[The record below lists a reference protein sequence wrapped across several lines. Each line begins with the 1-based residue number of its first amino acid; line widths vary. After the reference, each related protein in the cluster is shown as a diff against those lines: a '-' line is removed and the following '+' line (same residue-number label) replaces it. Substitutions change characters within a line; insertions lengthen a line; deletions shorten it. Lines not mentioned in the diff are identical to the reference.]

1 MLILASKS
9 KGRKELL
16 QRSGIE
22 FEIMASNFDEE
33 TIIDENPTS
42 LVQKLS
48 YKKAEAVGLR
58 ILTEGLEDSLNNKVQ
73 AVLGCDS
80 LFEFKGEIFGKP
92 RSKEEALNRWKMMSS
107 SFGIIHTGHSLIF
120 RLKSFENGFANR
132 KFKGMIT
139 EVISTKVHFAKLS
152 ALEIANYVETEEPMD
167 CAGGFA
173 IEGKGA
179 FFIESIEGCYSN
191 VIGLSLPWLR
201 SAFVKASIPLCKKNV
216 S

>member
-1 MLILASKS
+1 MLILASRS

-22 FEIMASNFDEE
+22 FEVIVSNFDEDKI
-33 TIIDENPTS
+33 TDRNAKS
-42 LVQKLS
+42 LVKKLS
-48 YKKAEAVGLR
+48 YKKAEAVVLK
-58 ILTEGLEDSLNNKVQ
+58 ILSNSEECNSNNKVE

-92 RSKEEALNRWKMMSS
+92 SSKEEALDRWERMSS
-107 SFGIIHTGHSLIF
+107 QFGELHTGHSLIYRTQIGHNDF
-120 RLKSFENGFANR
+120 RNRDFNG
-132 KFKGMIT
+132 IIS
-139 EVISTKVHFAKLS
+139 EVISTKVNFTRLTDA
-152 ALEIANYVETEEPMD
+152 EIANYIDTYEPMN

-179 FFIESIEGCYSN
+179 FFIESIEGCCSN

-201 SAFVKASIPLCKKNV
+201 KALVKASL
-216 S
+216 SFM

>member
-1 MLILASKS
+1 MLILASGS

-22 FEIMASNFDEE
+22 FEVIVSNFDEGK
-33 TIIDENPTS
+33 IKDRNAKS
-42 LVQKLS
+42 LVKKLS
-48 YKKAEAVGLR
+48 FKKAEAVVLN
-58 ILTEGLEDSLNNKVQ
+58 ILSKSEEYNSKNNVQ

-92 RSKEEALNRWKMMSS
+92 RSKEEALNRWRRMSS
-107 SFGIIHTGHSLIF
+107 QSGELHTGHSLIYRNNIGQNDF
-120 RLKSFENGFANR
+120 RNRNFNGL
-132 KFKGMIT
+132 IS
-139 EVISTKVHFAKLS
+139 EVISTKVHFAKLE
-152 ALEIANYVETEEPMD
+152 APEIADYVDTEEPMN

-179 FFIESIEGCYSN
+179 FFVETIDGCYSN

-201 SAFVKASIPLCKKNV
+201 KALFKASL
-216 S
+216 SFS

>member
-1 MLILASKS
+1 MLILASRS

-22 FEIMASNFDEE
+22 FEVIVSNFDEDK
-33 TIIDENPTS
+33 IKDRNAKS
-42 LVQKLS
+42 LVKKLS
-48 YKKAEAVGLR
+48 FKKAEAVVLK
-58 ILTEGLEDSLNNKVQ
+58 ILSKSEEYNSKNNVQ

-92 RSKEEALNRWKMMSS
+92 RSKEEALNRWRRMSS
-107 SFGIIHTGHSLIF
+107 QFGELHTGHSLIYRNNNIGHKDF
-120 RLKSFENGFANR
+120 RNRNFNGL
-132 KFKGMIT
+132 IS
-139 EVISTKVHFAKLS
+139 EVISTKVHFAKLE
-152 ALEIANYVETEEPMD
+152 ALEIADYVDTEEPMN

-179 FFIESIEGCYSN
+179 FFVETIDGCYSN

-201 SAFVKASIPLCKKNV
+201 KALVKASLSFI
-216 S
+216 